1 MRAFVCKFNEG
12 YGKTSTLVLGGNG
25 QLGTAYSLKCKNFG
39 SLCVA
44 ADFDN
49 LNISDEEKVKQ
60 GFCFAPLF
68 DHVFNATAFAN
79 VDMCDVNECQAL
91 KINTL
96 GPKYLAEN
104 VARQGGT
111 LLHVSTDYVFPG
123 TDPTPRKE
131 TDPVCPINA
140 YGRTKWAGEV
150 FVRALCP
157 KHFIVRTAWLYGLHG
172 KNFVKTILKK
182 ARETGRI
189 SVVADQYGSP
199 TFANDL
205 AEALLQL
212 AQTAR
217 YGTYHCTNAG
227 VCSWFELA
235 SAAVDIAGIPCE
247 KEAIT
252 TEEYRRR
259 FPQSAR
265 RPMYSALDNTK
276 IAGVLGKPLRPWR
289 EALEEFIDTL
299 QKRRGSKC
307 RKLSGWS

>member
-1 MRAFVCKFNEG
+1 MCCVW
-12 YGKTSTLVLGGNG
+12 LLGATG
-25 QLGTAYSLKCKNFG
+25 QLGQVICH
-39 SLCVA
+39 
-44 ADFDN
+44 FDKSN
-49 LNISDEEKVKQ
+49 QKVIFQSDISQKEKVKEWLSV
-60 GFCFAPLF
+60 GNHDSIVVNVAAMTAVDGCEADECRAFE
-68 DHVFNATAFAN
+68 VNA
-79 VDMCDVNECQAL
+79 
-91 KINTL
+91 L

-150 FVRALCP
+150 FVRAICP
-157 KHFIVRTAWLYGLHG
+157 KHYIVRTAWLYGLHG
-172 KNFVKTILKK
+172 KNFVKTILRK

-199 TFANDL
+199 TYANDL
-205 AEALLQL
+205 AGAILQL
-212 AQTAR
+212 AQTDQ

-235 SAAVDIAGIPCE
+235 SAAVDIAGIPCD

-276 IAGVLGKPLRPWR
+276 IGDVLGKPLRPWR
-289 EALEEFIDTL
+289 DALEEFIEAL
-299 QKRRGSKC
+299 QKEEAQDAGN
-307 RKLSGWS
+307 

>member
-1 MRAFVCKFNEG
+1 MSILLFG
-12 YGKTSTLVLGGNG
+12 HNG
-25 QLGTAYSLKCKNFG
+25 QLGTLLYEQLIDTDVFPSDVSNQTGLKQWFIEKSSYAVIIN
-39 SLCVA
+39 A
-44 ADFDN
+44 A
-49 LNISDEEKVKQ
+49 
-60 GFCFAPLF
+60 AM
-68 DHVFNATAFAN
+68 TT
-79 VDMCDVNECQAL
+79 VDGCENNECRAYEV
-91 KINTL
+91 NAL

-104 VARQGGT
+104 IARQGGR
-111 LLHVSTDYVFPG
+111 LLQVSTDYVFPG
-123 TDPTPRKE
+123 TDPFPRKE

-150 FVRALCP
+150 FVRAICP

-172 KNFVKTILKK
+172 RNFVKTILKK

-205 AEALLQL
+205 AQVILQL
-212 AQTAR
+212 TQTEQ

-235 SAAVDIAGIPCE
+235 SVAVDIAGISCE

-289 EALEEFIDTL
+289 DALEEFIDVL
-299 QKRRGSKC
+299 QKEEAQDAGN
-307 RKLSGWS
+307 

>member
-1 MRAFVCKFNEG
+1 MRKINAVYKSVILFGGDGGLGNAIRCKFFDLFTNEVILKSPLKFKINIANHYKVDSYLEILYPG
-12 YGKTSTLVLGGNG
+12 LVAN
-25 QLGTAYSLKCKNFG
+25 C
-39 SLCVA
+39 A
-44 ADFDN
+44 A
-49 LNISDEEKVKQ
+49 I
-60 GFCFAPLF
+60 
-68 DHVFNATAFAN
+68 TN
-79 VDMCDVNECQAL
+79 VDGCETNEFSAFEVNA
-91 KINTL
+91 L
-96 GPKYLAEN
+96 GPKYIAEN
-104 VARQGGT
+104 LARQGGT
-111 LLHVSTDYVFPG
+111 LLHVSTDYVFSG
-123 TDPTPRKE
+123 TDHTPRKE
-131 TDPVCPINA
+131 NDPVCPINA

-150 FVRALCP
+150 FVRAICP

-189 SVVADQYGSP
+189 SVIADQYGSP

-205 AEALLQL
+205 AEAILQL
-212 AQTAR
+212 APTEQ

-235 SAAVDIAGIPCE
+235 SAAVDIAGISCE

-276 IAGVLGKPLRPWR
+276 IAGILGKPLRPWR
-289 EALEEFIDTL
+289 EALEEFIDAL
-299 QKRRGSKC
+299 QKEEAQDAGN
-307 RKLSGWS
+307 

>member
-1 MRAFVCKFNEG
+1 MYRVW
-12 YGKTSTLVLGGNG
+12 LLGVSG
-25 QLGTAYSLKCKNFG
+25 QLGQVIYHWNRDNQIVVFSSDISQNKKIKEWLSVGDNERIVVNAAAMTAVDGCET
-39 SLCVA
+39 
-44 ADFDN
+44 
-49 LNISDEEKVKQ
+49 DECRAFEV
-60 GFCFAPLF
+60 
-68 DHVFNATAFAN
+68 NA
-79 VDMCDVNECQAL
+79 
-91 KINTL
+91 L

-104 VARQGGT
+104 IARQDGT
-111 LLHVSTDYVFPG
+111 LMHVSTDYVFPG

-131 TDPVCPINA
+131 NDPVCPINA

-150 FVRALCP
+150 FVRAFCP

-172 KNFVKTILKK
+172 KNFVQTILKK

-189 SVVADQYGSP
+189 SVVSDQYGSS

-212 AQTAR
+212 AQTEQ

-259 FPQSAR
+259 FPQSAQ
-265 RPMYSALDNTK
+265 RPRYSALDNTK
-276 IAGVLGKPLRPWR
+276 IASVLGKPLRPWR
-289 EALEEFIDTL
+289 EALEEFIDAL
-299 QKRRGSKC
+299 QKEEAQHAGN
-307 RKLSGWS
+307 

>member
-1 MRAFVCKFNEG
+1 MTMVDGCETDECRALEV
-12 YGKTSTLVLGGNG
+12 
-25 QLGTAYSLKCKNFG
+25 
-39 SLCVA
+39 
-44 ADFDN
+44 
-49 LNISDEEKVKQ
+49 
-60 GFCFAPLF
+60 
-68 DHVFNATAFAN
+68 NA
-79 VDMCDVNECQAL
+79 
-91 KINTL
+91 L
-96 GPKYLAEN
+96 GPKYIAEN
-104 VARQGGT
+104 VVRQGGT

-123 TDPTPRKE
+123 TDPSPRKE
-131 TDPVCPINA
+131 TDSVCPINA

-150 FVRALCP
+150 FVRAICP

-212 AQTAR
+212 AQTDR

-227 VCSWFELA
+227 ICSWCELA

-276 IAGVLGKPLRPWR
+276 IADVLGKPLRPWR
-289 EALEEFIDTL
+289 DALEEFIEAL
-299 QKRRGSKC
+299 QKEEAQDAGN
-307 RKLSGWS
+307 

>member
-1 MRAFVCKFNEG
+1 MGMLGRALEDLLIKNNLIFNKYIPDRFSLNLCSPE
-12 YGKTSTLVLGGNG
+12 SVASWFREHDSCALVIN
-25 QLGTAYSLKCKNFG
+25 
-39 SLCVA
+39 VA
-44 ADFDN
+44 A
-49 LNISDEEKVKQ
+49 K
-60 GFCFAPLF
+60 
-68 DHVFNATAFAN
+68 TN
-79 VDMCDVNECQAL
+79 VDDCENNEYQAYTVNVCGL
-91 KINTL
+91 RL
-96 GPKYLAEN
+96 
-104 VARQGGT
+104 VAQETVRRGSV

-131 TDPVCPINA
+131 TDSVCPINA

-172 KNFVKTILKK
+172 KNFVKTILKT

-205 AEALLQL
+205 AGALLQL
-212 AQTAR
+212 AQTDQ

-276 IAGVLGKPLRPWR
+276 IAGVLGKPLRPWW
-289 EALEEFIDTL
+289 EALEEFIDAL
-299 QKRRGSKC
+299 QKEEAQNAGN
-307 RKLSGWS
+307 

>member
-1 MRAFVCKFNEG
+1 MLCVLFGEG
-12 YGKTSTLVLGGNG
+12 G
-25 QLGTAYSLKCKNFG
+25 QLGCCLKSIIGNYIVDNNYTKIDLINEEEVKELVSLCKNKIYIN
-39 SLCVA
+39 VA
-44 ADFDN
+44 A
-49 LNISDEEKVKQ
+49 I
-60 GFCFAPLF
+60 
-68 DHVFNATAFAN
+68 TN
-79 VDMCDVNECQAL
+79 VDDIELNECCAFEV
-91 KINTL
+91 NAL

-123 TDPTPRKE
+123 TDPSPRKE
-131 TDPVCPINA
+131 NDPVCPINA

-150 FVRALCP
+150 FVRAICP

-199 TFANDL
+199 TYANDL

-212 AQTAR
+212 AQTDR

-289 EALEEFIDTL
+289 EALEEFIDAL
-299 QKRRGSKC
+299 QKEEAQDAGN
-307 RKLSGWS
+307 

>member
-1 MRAFVCKFNEG
+1 MKYLLIV
-12 YGKTSTLVLGGNG
+12 GKNG
-25 QLGTAYSLKCKNFG
+25 QLGKSIGGVLEELKRFDKFCIKFVGKNEFDLLNPNDG
-39 SLCVA
+39 YKAIDNRYMNGIVMNVA
-44 ADFDN
+44 A
-49 LNISDEEKVKQ
+49 LTKVDCCEI
-60 GFCFAPLF
+60 FES
-68 DHVFNATAFAN
+68 TAFGINALG
-79 VDMCDVNECQAL
+79 VLMLAQKIALNE
-91 KINTL
+91 
-96 GPKYLAEN
+96 
-104 VARQGGT
+104 GT
-111 LLHVSTDYVFPG
+111 LVQISTDYVFPG
-123 TDPTPRKE
+123 TYPTPLKE

-140 YGRTKWAGEV
+140 YGRTKWEGEV
-150 FVRALCP
+150 FVRAICP

-182 ARETGRI
+182 ARETGRL

-199 TFANDL
+199 TYANDL

-212 AQTAR
+212 AQTDR

-289 EALEEFIDTL
+289 EALEEFIDAL
-299 QKRRGSKC
+299 QKEEAQDAEN
-307 RKLSGWS
+307 

>member
-1 MRAFVCKFNEG
+1 MGPIVPINKKILNLRNEDSVALELNKHGQYDIVINAAAVTQVDGCEADERRAFEV
-12 YGKTSTLVLGGNG
+12 
-25 QLGTAYSLKCKNFG
+25 
-39 SLCVA
+39 
-44 ADFDN
+44 
-49 LNISDEEKVKQ
+49 
-60 GFCFAPLF
+60 
-68 DHVFNATAFAN
+68 NA
-79 VDMCDVNECQAL
+79 
-91 KINTL
+91 L

-111 LLHVSTDYVFPG
+111 LLHVSTDYVFPS

-150 FVRALCP
+150 FVRAICP

-205 AEALLQL
+205 AEAILKL
-212 AQTAR
+212 AQTDR

-235 SAAVDIAGIPCE
+235 SAAVDIAGISCE

-289 EALEEFIDTL
+289 EALEEFIDAL
-299 QKRRGSKC
+299 QKEKAQDAGN
-307 RKLSGWS
+307 

>member
-1 MRAFVCKFNEG
+1 MIVQC
-12 YGKTSTLVLGGNG
+12 LLIGGSG
-25 QLGTAYSLKCKNFG
+25 QLGKAILQCKKSLKRNAWDIPRRWQLDIADGANICEWFRIQPAYDLIVN
-39 SLCVA
+39 VA
-44 ADFDN
+44 AETRVDFCENNEFYSFNVNALSLKYIPEGLTDN
-49 LNISDEEKVKQ
+49 KGVLVHIS
-60 GFCFAPLF
+60 
-68 DHVFNATAFAN
+68 
-79 VDMCDVNECQAL
+79 
-91 KINTL
+91 
-96 GPKYLAEN
+96 
-104 VARQGGT
+104 
-111 LLHVSTDYVFPG
+111 SDYVFPG
-123 TDPTPRKE
+123 TDFSSRKE

-205 AEALLQL
+205 AGALLQL
-212 AQTAR
+212 AQTDQ

-247 KEAIT
+247 KEAIA

-265 RPMYSALDNTK
+265 RPVYSALDNTK

-289 EALEEFIDTL
+289 DALEEYVDAL
-299 QKRRGSKC
+299 QKEEAQDAGN
-307 RKLSGWS
+307 